1 MPVPRGMSQPLRQ
14 VAVFGAVIALL
25 LAATLAIMLWNDR
38 GSRLQ
43 AAQRQS
49 MALATGSDRLLRAEL
64 TTMERALRGAA
75 RDGREYY
82 RQVPERAPALL
93 AASVRG
99 TLERNTDLA
108 AITVVD
114 DAGMPL
120 FEGRGDPTL
129 AQWVVPENRVLAGEL
144 YVGGLEALPG
154 GGMVLLT
161 AVPVQPGQW
170 LLARVRLA
178 VFQRVV
184 RALSRFQW
192 KLTSQQT

>member
-75 RDGREYY
+75 RDG
-82 RQVPERAPALL
+82 
-93 AASVRG
+93 
-99 TLERNTDLA
+99 
-108 AITVVD
+108 
-114 DAGMPL
+114 
-120 FEGRGDPTL
+120 
-129 AQWVVPENRVLAGEL
+129 
-144 YVGGLEALPG
+144 LP
-154 GGMVLLT
+154 
-161 AVPVQPGQW
+161 P
-170 LLARVRLA
+170 
-178 VFQRVV
+178 
-184 RALSRFQW
+184 
-192 KLTSQQT
+192 